1 MRSGWL
7 LAAALLVP
15 IPPPLIGQV
24 ELAMPGWLTPYPGVT
39 TQTSASKALLESTYS
54 VPDKPSV
61 IIEHYRKL
69 FASQG
74 LPYIPNF
81 DGMGNVVRAA
91 AAECD
96 LMITIRAQ
104 DSATHVRVDCAAKSV
119 PAESWTALPDTNPR
133 SPARAPGRTSPVI
146 AARRNVD
153 ADARHQQLV
162 KDLNIHKVYQ
172 DAPAPPLVWPEWLVH
187 HKGSKLAAR
196 PGVDP
201 AGHDYLKSTFVTS
214 TPMTAVYAFYE
225 DLLNAHE
232 YRVHNSQ
239 LATGQTISGVV
250 QNANG
255 YVEGTDYPNGHPGPS
270 TVIRVSF
277 HRSKL
282 NDPITVEVKFTT
294 YAFQAPP
301 PFVH

>member
-1 MRSGWL
+1 M
-7 LAAALLVP
+7 
-15 IPPPLIGQV
+15 
-24 ELAMPGWLTPYPGVT
+24 
-39 TQTSASKALLESTYS
+39 
-54 VPDKPSV
+54 
-61 IIEHYRKL
+61 
-69 FASQG
+69 
-74 LPYIPNF
+74 
-81 DGMGNVVRAA
+81 
-91 AAECD
+91 AE
-96 LMITIRAQ
+96 
-104 DSATHVRVDCAAKSV
+104 
-119 PAESWTALPDTNPR
+119 
-133 SPARAPGRTSPVI
+133 
-146 AARRNVD
+146 

-162 KDLNIHKVYQ
+162 KDLNIHPVYQ

-225 DLLNAHE
+225 DLLKAHGTACTA
-232 YRVHNSQ
+232 VK

-255 YVEGTDYPNGHPGPS
+255 YVEGTNYPNGHPGPY

-277 HRSKL
+277 HRFQL

-294 YAFQAPP
+294 YAFQSATAVWPLSSALRLSCGVLALAKRPP
-301 PFVH
+301 CRRGWSAYPGASVSTNRHTGPGGIDLRNRGARRRRDRALPETVRNRGTRVSIPISMASGTSIRGTAREGDLLILIRRQGGRTAVRVDLTANPLH